1 MVMDYGFFGDAFLSA
16 TAGIF
21 GIVLAIMLV
30 IGFLVAIV
38 TYVLSAVGMFTI
50 GQRRGLRLY
59 GLAWVPFGAEWL
71 LGSIADQFDRK
82 AKGKDLHLRLFLLI
96 GEILGTICAIV
107 VLILAIQALMG
118 ISMLMEDVTVLTT
131 LMIFYVLM
139 ILFTVAFSVFYY
151 IALYKVYRSCTPQNC
166 VWMLVLSIFFKIAT
180 PICLICIKNKDDGFL
195 ELQRK
200 AREAQTTE

>member
-96 GEILGTICAIV
+96 GKILGTICAIV
-107 VLILAIQALMG
+107 VLILAIQAL
-118 ISMLMEDVTVLTT
+118 ITVLTT